1 MSDNQVVCSSD
12 TAAQST
18 AGRSPK
24 QETVTGQPASI
35 EPDAN
40 TDGPA
45 SKQSVINDKDIVE
58 GLDTAANIMDPVSK
72 EVDSEGEKSPPA
84 EGPAD
89 EDPSVDPE
97 KPMSKNQLKRLAKK
111 QRYLEMRGQIR

>member
-1 MSDNQVVCSSD
+1 MSDNEVVCSSD
-12 TAAQST
+12 TAGQS
-18 AGRSPK
+18 AANRPPD
-24 QETVTGQPASI
+24 QETVTGQPASS
-35 EPDAN
+35 EPNAN

-45 SKQSVINDKDIVE
+45 SEQSVINDKDIVE

-72 EVDSEGEKSPPA
+72 EVDSEVEKSTPA

-97 KPMSKNQLKRLAKK
+97 KPMSKNQLNRLAKK